1 MEGEKQLKESTT
13 GASNPMNMPITF
25 VDVQSDSSSETD
37 FELDE
42 EFETAIV
49 EQEVI
54 AVWNTQLKQL
64 LEFSEDILPT
74 VLYEPMKV
82 CYVSIRYSL
91 KHIARLEEMLHYMD
105 KDSIQLLERNLEAW
119 KRLQQTSTSKS
130 RLLYSISM
138 YKYAGDVFY
147 FAFYQNPGI
156 ASEIRAQMEAVFE
169 AEFGSTRLHRTRSLL
184 KVFLRQFSQIEDFLS
199 MLPEIYRSEVRA
211 GLICDYLNPISR
223 DDEDGVVL
231 AKMNELVS
239 SPDYHENQII
249 LMLLTRQ
256 DCVFKQVILDSLMK
270 YLITDPLLQNTTTGG
285 AASTS
290 TAATTMASTTNM
302 MTTVE
307 NYETGSCED
316 LTRYRLKIFLEAEPN
331 LLVKACLSTDNY
343 PTSLFDIIATALDTI
358 SVKITRNRSQI
369 FKDFRPP
376 LFDKDNHAAMSLP
389 EEFFTF
395 FQKMKEAPESTCSLL
410 DRIKNALSKTGRTNY
425 VNRHFWQELFVLL
438 SESRSKFNNIHQNSF
453 EDIYNDLCRY

>member
-1 MEGEKQLKESTT
+1 
-13 GASNPMNMPITF
+13 MNMPITF

-42 EFETAIV
+42 EFETAILQ
-49 EQEVI
+49 QEAI
-54 AVWNTQLKQL
+54 ADWHTQIKQL

-74 VLYEPMKV
+74 VLYEPMKW
-82 CYVSIRYSL
+82 CHVSIRYTL
-91 KHIARLEEMLHYMD
+91 KHIAKTEEMLLNMD
-105 KDSIQLLERNLEAW
+105 VDAIQLLGKQLEAW
-119 KRLQQTSTSKS
+119 KRRQQTSTSKS
-130 RLLYSISM
+130 RLLCSISM
-138 YKYAGDVFY
+138 YKHAGDVFY
-147 FAFYQNPGI
+147 FAFYQNRGI
-156 ASEIRAQMEAVFE
+156 ASEIRAQMDAAFE

-199 MLPEIYRSEVRA
+199 MLPEIYRTEVLA
-211 GLICDYLNPISR
+211 GLICNYLNPISR
-223 DDEDGVVL
+223 DDEKGVVQD
-231 AKMNELVS
+231 KMNELVS

-249 LMLLTRQ
+249 LMLLTRE

-270 YLITDPLLQNTTTGG
+270 YLITDPLLQSTTTGG

-290 TAATTMASTTNM
+290 TATTTTASTTMM

-316 LTRYRLKIFLEAEPN
+316 LTRYRVKIFLEAEPN
-331 LLVKACLSTDNY
+331 LLVKACLSTDNF
-343 PTSLFDIIATALDTI
+343 PISLFDIIATALDTI

-389 EEFFTF
+389 EEYFKF
-395 FQKMKEAPESTCSLL
+395 FQKMKETPESTCSLL
-410 DRIKNALSKTGRTNY
+410 DRIKNALRKTGRTNC
-425 VNRHFWQELFVLL
+425 VNRQFWQELFVLL
-438 SESRSKFNNIHQNSF
+438 SDSRSKFNNIHQKSF